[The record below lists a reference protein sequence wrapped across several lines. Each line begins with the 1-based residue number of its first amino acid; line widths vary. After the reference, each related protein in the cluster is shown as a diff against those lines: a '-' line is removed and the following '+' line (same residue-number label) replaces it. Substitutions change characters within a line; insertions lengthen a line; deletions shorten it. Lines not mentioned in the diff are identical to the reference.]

1 MTACYRRLTLPI
13 SIAAACALVLALVL
27 ASQPL
32 LAAVVEGIGHASIH
46 NGDIDS
52 ARALARQAA
61 LRDMALQYD
70 ARISNSDTVENGV
83 LTSSRLRVT
92 SDVRAR
98 NVQVVDEFRS
108 GQLLR
113 VTLRA
118 EMTAQQSSCG
128 NGAASTLK
136 KRVAITG
143 FPLLYPDHARVGRL
157 DDAGEMLPQQLQARL
172 RNAGSVQVLSATSLR
187 MYGDLLNA
195 PTAQQDDNRLTN
207 VRQLARELGAQFVV
221 SGVIRDLDVADP
233 AAWNTSVFGKLK
245 RGLNA
250 VDQTRRFIAD
260 MVIYDGFSGAPVY
273 QQRFSARAQWN
284 AGPGSASGFASA
296 GFEQTDYGKA
306 VAQVM
311 DDMARSVTDALN
323 CQPFMTRIS
332 RVDGE
337 LVTIES
343 GATSGLRPS
352 ATLQVYRS
360 AQHFEALDATPELT
374 ETGVNITLNNVHP
387 EFASGKL
394 SAHGGQTN
402 VQQDDIA
409 VVW

>member
-1 MTACYRRLTLPI
+1 MTACYRRIPLHI
-13 SIAAACALVLALVL
+13 SIAAACALALVF

-32 LAAVVEGIGHASIH
+32 LAAVVEGVGHASIH

-52 ARALARQAA
+52 ARAQARQAA
-61 LRDMALQYD
+61 MRDMALQYD

-83 LTSSRLRVT
+83 LISSRLRVT
-92 SDVRAR
+92 SDVSAR

-113 VTLRA
+113 LTLRA

-172 RNAGSVQVLSATSLR
+172 REAGSVQILAATNLR

-233 AAWNTSVFGKLK
+233 GAWNTSILGKLK
-245 RGLNA
+245 RNSRA
-250 VDQTRRFIAD
+250 VDQSRRFIAD

-273 QQRFSARAQWN
+273 QQRFSARERWN
-284 AGPGSASGFASA
+284 AGPGSANGFASA
-296 GFEQTDYGKA
+296 GFEQTDYGQA
-306 VAQVM
+306 VGQVM
-311 DDMARSVTDALN
+311 DEMASSITEALN

-332 RVDGE
+332 RVDGD
-337 LVTIES
+337 LATIDS

-352 ATLQVYRS
+352 ATLQVYRTS
-360 AQHFEALDATPELT
+360 RHFEALDATPELS
-374 ETGVNITLNNVHP
+374 ETGVSITLNNVHP

-402 VQQDDIA
+402 IQQDDIA
-409 VVW
+409 IVW

>member
-1 MTACYRRLTLPI
+1 MTAFYRRLKQRI
-13 SIAAACALVLALVL
+13 SIVAACALTLVL
-27 ASQPL
+27 ASVPL
-32 LAAVVEGIGHASIH
+32 SAAVVEGVGHASIH

-52 ARALARQAA
+52 ARAQARQAA
-61 LRDMALQYD
+61 MRDMALQYEV
-70 ARISNSDTVENGV
+70 RISNSDTVENGV
-83 LTSSRLRVT
+83 LTHSRLRVT
-92 SDVRAR
+92 SDVSAR
-98 NVQVVDEFRS
+98 DVQVVDEFLS
-108 GQLLR
+108 GQSLR
-113 VTLRA
+113 LTLRA
-118 EMTAQQSSCG
+118 EMTTQQGSCSHG
-128 NGAASTLK
+128 VASTLK
-136 KRVAITG
+136 KRVAMTG
-143 FPLLYPDHARVGRL
+143 FSLLYPDHARVGRL

-172 RNAGSVQVLSATSLR
+172 REAGSVQILAATNLR

-233 AAWNTSVFGKLK
+233 AAWNTSVFGTLK
-245 RGLNA
+245 RSAGA
-250 VDQTRRFIAD
+250 VDQSRRFIAD

-273 QQRFSARAQWN
+273 QQRFSAREQWN
-284 AGPGSASGFASA
+284 AGPGSAKGFASA
-296 GFEQTDYGKA
+296 GFAQTDYGKA

-337 LVTIES
+337 LATIES

-352 ATLQVYRS
+352 TTLQVYRS
-360 AQHFEALDATPELT
+360 AQYFEALNATPELT

-402 VQQDDIA
+402 IQQDDIA

>member
-1 MTACYRRLTLPI
+1 MTAFYRRLKQRI
-13 SIAAACALVLALVL
+13 SIVAACALTLVL
-27 ASQPL
+27 ASAPL
-32 LAAVVEGIGHASIH
+32 LAAVVEGVGHASIH

-52 ARALARQAA
+52 ARAQARQAA
-61 LRDMALQYD
+61 MRDMALQYEV
-70 ARISNSDTVENGV
+70 RISNSDTVENGV
-83 LTSSRLRVT
+83 LTHSRLRVT
-92 SDVRAR
+92 SDVSAR
-98 NVQVVDEFRS
+98 DVQVVDEFLS
-108 GQLLR
+108 GQSLR
-113 VTLRA
+113 LTLRA
-118 EMTAQQSSCG
+118 EMTTQQGSCSHG
-128 NGAASTLK
+128 VASTLK
-136 KRVAITG
+136 KRVAMTG
-143 FPLLYPDHARVGRL
+143 FSLLYPDHARVGRL

-172 RNAGSVQVLSATSLR
+172 REAGSVQILAATNLR

-233 AAWNTSVFGKLK
+233 AAWNTSVFGTLK
-245 RGLNA
+245 RSAGA
-250 VDQTRRFIAD
+250 VDQSRRFIAG

-273 QQRFSARAQWN
+273 QQRFSAREQWN
-284 AGPGSASGFASA
+284 AGPGSAKGFASA
-296 GFEQTDYGKA
+296 GFAQTDYGKA

-337 LVTIES
+337 LATIES

-352 ATLQVYRS
+352 TTLQVYRS
-360 AQHFEALDATPELT
+360 AQYFEALNATPELT

-402 VQQDDIA
+402 IQQDDIA

>member
-1 MTACYRRLTLPI
+1 MTAFYRRLQQRI
-13 SIAAACALVLALVL
+13 SIAAACVLALAL

-32 LAAVVEGIGHASIH
+32 LAAVVEGVGHASIH

-52 ARALARQAA
+52 ARAQARQAA
-61 LRDMALQYD
+61 MRDMALQYD
-70 ARISNSDTVENGV
+70 ARISNRDTVENGV
-83 LTSSRLRVT
+83 LTNSRLRIT
-92 SDVRAR
+92 SNVSAH

-113 VTLRA
+113 LTLRA
-118 EMTAQQSSCG
+118 EMTAQQRSCG

-172 RNAGSVQVLSATSLR
+172 REAGSVQILAATNLR

-221 SGVIRDLDVADP
+221 SGVIRDLNVADP

-273 QQRFSARAQWN
+273 QQRFSAREQWN

-311 DDMARSVTDALN
+311 DDMAKSVTDALN

-402 VQQDDIA
+402 IQQDDIA

>member
-1 MTACYRRLTLPI
+1 MIAFCRRLKQRITI
-13 SIAAACALVLALVL
+13 VAACVLTLVI

-32 LAAVVEGIGHASIH
+32 LAAVVEGVGHASIH

-61 LRDMALQYD
+61 MRDMALQYD

-83 LTSSRLRVT
+83 LTNSRLRIT
-92 SDVRAR
+92 SNVSAR
-98 NVQVVDEFRS
+98 NVQVVDEFRN
-108 GQLLR
+108 GQSLR
-113 VTLRA
+113 LTLRA
-118 EMTAQQSSCG
+118 EITAQQSSCSHG
-128 NGAASTLK
+128 TASTLK

-172 RNAGSVQVLSATSLR
+172 REAGSVQILAATTLR

-195 PTAQQDDNRLTN
+195 PTAQQNDNRLTN

-233 AAWNTSVFGKLK
+233 SAWNTSVFGALK
-245 RGLNA
+245 RSAGA
-250 VDQTRRFIAD
+250 ADQSRRFIAD
-260 MVIYDGFSGAPVY
+260 MVIYDGFSGAPIY
-273 QQRFSARAQWN
+273 QKRFSAREQWN

-332 RVDGE
+332 RVDGD
-337 LVTIES
+337 LATIES
-343 GATSGLRPS
+343 GATSGLQPS

-360 AQHFEALDATPELT
+360 EQHFDALDATPELT

-402 VQQDDIA
+402 IQQDDIA

>member
-1 MTACYRRLTLPI
+1 MTAFYRRLQRCA
-13 SIAAACALVLALVL
+13 SMVAACALALVL

-32 LAAVVEGIGHASIH
+32 LAAVVEGVGHASIV

-52 ARALARQAA
+52 ARAKARQAA
-61 LRDMALQYD
+61 MRDMALQYD

-83 LTSSRLRVT
+83 LTDSRLRIT
-92 SDVRAR
+92 SNVSAR

-113 VTLRA
+113 LTLRA

-172 RNAGSVQVLSATSLR
+172 REAGSVQILAATNLR

-195 PTAQQDDNRLTN
+195 PTAQQDNNRLTN

-221 SGVIRDLDVADP
+221 SGVIRDLNVADP

-250 VDQTRRFIAD
+250 VDQTRRFIVD

-273 QQRFSARAQWN
+273 QQRFSARENWN
-284 AGPGSASGFASA
+284 AGPGSARGFASA
-296 GFEQTDYGKA
+296 GFEQTDYGQA

-311 DDMARSVTDALN
+311 DDMAQSVTDALN

-332 RVDGE
+332 RVDGD
-337 LVTIES
+337 LATIES

-360 AQHFEALDATPELT
+360 AQHFDALDATPELS
-374 ETGVNITLNNVHP
+374 ETGVSITLNNVHP

-402 VQQDDIA
+402 IQQDDIA

>member
-1 MTACYRRLTLPI
+1 MTAFYRKLKLCT
-13 SIAAACALVLALVL
+13 IAAVISALVLVV
-27 ASQPL
+27 ASQSA
-32 LAAVVEGIGHASIH
+32 LATVVEGIGHASIH

-52 ARALARQAA
+52 ARAQARQAA

-83 LTSSRLRVT
+83 LTNSRLRISSNV
-92 SDVRAR
+92 SAR
-98 NVQVVDEFRS
+98 NVQVVDEFCS

-113 VTLRA
+113 LTLRA
-118 EMTAQQSSCG
+118 NMTAQQPGCG
-128 NGAASTLK
+128 TGAAANLK

-143 FPLLYPDHARVGRL
+143 FPLLHPDHARVGRL

-172 RNAGSVQVLSATSLR
+172 REAGSVQILAATRLQ

-195 PTAQQDDNRLTN
+195 PTAQQDNNRLTN

-221 SGVIRDLDVADP
+221 SGVIRDLNIADP
-233 AAWNTSVFGKLK
+233 SAWNTSVRARLK
-245 RGLNA
+245 RSAGTA
-250 VDQTRRFIAD
+250 DQSRRFVAD

-273 QQRFSARAQWN
+273 QQRFSARERWN
-284 AGPGSASGFASA
+284 AAPGSGRGFASA
-296 GFEQTDYGKA
+296 GFASTDYGQA
-306 VAQVM
+306 VAKIM
-311 DDMARSVTDALN
+311 DEMASSITEALN

-332 RVDGE
+332 RSDGD
-337 LVTIES
+337 LATIES

-360 AQHFEALDATPELT
+360 AQHFEALDATPELS
-374 ETGVNITLNNVHP
+374 ETGVTITLNNVHP

-402 VQQDDIA
+402 IQQDDIA
-409 VVW
+409 IVW